1 MDKSDLEKSLEQAA
15 TCASSLGFSEV
26 ILAVFAPSRDQEILD
41 TLSTRQEIDGVLV
54 QAEAIRWG

>member
-1 MDKSDLEKSLEQAA
+1 MEQAA